1 MIVDGHVH
9 IGKSTRL
16 QINMDGGGL
25 LRIADAIGVDKL
37 CCTDL
42 TALFYDMHEGNRL
55 LYDEMR
61 RHPDRILGYAS
72 LHSTRFGQEGLDEI
86 RRCREMYDM
95 RGLKIYSTPEM
106 SIAEPAMLP
115 ILELCAELRMPILAH
130 TTPAECEYL
139 MSHVPEANLIMAHA
153 GGQPFASGDWNRAIM
168 VAAKFP
174 NLYLDTACSTIDVG
188 FVETCIRILGADRI
202 IFGTDVPL
210 LDPWP
215 QLEKALQVPLTNAE
229 RALYMGGNILRLMGV
244 SA

>member
-16 QINMDGGGL
+16 QINMDGAGL
-25 LRIADAIGVDKL
+25 MRIADAMGVDKL

-61 RHPDRILGYAS
+61 RFPDRILGYAS

-86 RRCREMYDM
+86 RRCRDDYGM

-106 SIAEPAMLP
+106 SIAEPAMIP
-115 ILELCAELRMPILAH
+115 IIELCAELKMPILAH
-130 TTPAECEYL
+130 TTPTECEYL
-139 MSHVPEANLIMAHA
+139 MSHVPEVQFIMAHA
-153 GGQPFASGDWNRAIM
+153 GGQPFAHGDWNRAIM

-174 NLYLDTACSTIDVG
+174 NLYLDTACSTVDTG
-188 FVETCIRILGADRI
+188 FVESCVAALGAERV

-215 QLEKALQVPLTNAE
+215 QLAKVKETRLADEQ
-229 RALYMGGNILRLMGV
+229 RALLMGGNILRLMGV
-244 SA
+244 NA

>member
-16 QINMDGGGL
+16 QIDMNGEGL
-25 LRIADAIGVDKL
+25 VRIADSIGVDKL

-55 LYDEMR
+55 LFEEMR
-61 RHPDRILGYAS
+61 RFPDRILGYAS
-72 LHSTRFGQEGLDEI
+72 LHSTRFGQEGIDEI
-86 RRCREMYDM
+86 RRCREVYGM

-106 SIAEPAMLP
+106 SIAEPAMIP
-115 ILELCAELRMPILAH
+115 ILELCAELGMPILAH
-130 TTPAECEYL
+130 TTPAECDYL
-139 MSHVPEANLIMAHA
+139 MSQVPEVRFIMAHA
-153 GGQPFASGDWNRAIM
+153 GGQPYAHGDWNRAIM
-168 VAAKFP
+168 VAAKHR
-174 NLYLDTACSTIDVG
+174 NLYLDTACSTVDTG
-188 FVETCIRILGADRI
+188 FVEACIRALGADRV

-215 QLEKALQVPLTNAE
+215 QLEKARQVRLTGEE

-244 SA
+244 EA

>member
-16 QINMDGGGL
+16 QIDMDGEGL
-25 LRIADAIGVDKL
+25 VRIADSIGVDKL

-55 LYDEMR
+55 LFEEMR
-61 RHPDRILGYAS
+61 RFPDRILGYAS

-86 RRCREMYDM
+86 RRCREEYGM

-106 SIAEPAMLP
+106 SIAELAMIP
-115 ILELCAELRMPILAH
+115 ILEVCAELNMPILAH
-130 TTPAECEYL
+130 TTPAECDYL
-139 MSHVPEANLIMAHA
+139 MSQVPEVSFIMAHA
-153 GGQPFASGDWNRAIM
+153 GGQPYAHGDWNRAIM
-168 VAAKFP
+168 IAVKHR
-174 NLYLDTACSTIDVG
+174 NLYLDTACSTIDTG
-188 FVETCIRILGADRI
+188 FVETCIRTLGADRV

-215 QLEKALQVPLTNAE
+215 QLEKARQVRLSDEE

-244 SA
+244 QT

>member
-16 QINMDGGGL
+16 QINIDGEGL
-25 LRIADAIGVDKL
+25 VRLVDALGVDKL

-61 RHPDRILGYAS
+61 RFPDRILGYAS

-86 RRCREMYDM
+86 RRCREVYGM

-106 SIAEPAMLP
+106 SIAEPAMIP
-115 ILELCAELRMPILAH
+115 IMELCAELRMPILAH

-139 MSHVPEANLIMAHA
+139 MTRVPQAQFIMAHA
-153 GGQPFASGDWNRAIM
+153 GGQPFAHGDWNRAIM
-168 VAAKFP
+168 VAEKFP
-174 NLYLDTACSTIDVG
+174 NLYLDTACSTVDTG
-188 FVETCIRILGADRI
+188 FVEACVQVLGADRV

-215 QLEKALQVPLTNAE
+215 QLAKVKETRLTDAE
-229 RALYMGGNILRLMGV
+229 RALLMGGNILRLMGV